1 MQANPPPRTRSKDR
15 FIIATMVGLAS
26 TIALALIAFVFVSE
40 FPAPSPEGGDL
51 LRR

>member
-1 MQANPPPRTRSKDR
+1 MNAGQSPAPGRRIDSSLR
-15 FIIATMVGLAS
+15 LAS